1 MVHARGYE
9 RLSDTPAHQS
19 IGVKNLQNQLT
30 QLYVFFLQCEIDKT
44 SINEC
49 ASICKVLLL
58 FSKVYYL
65 KFSLKNIIKSQYYAL
80 LAFNKSLIKTLQI
93 FN

>member
-1 MVHARGYE
+1 MHGAMKDEVIHV
-9 RLSDTPAHQS
+9 PAHQLF
-19 IGVKNLQNQLT
+19 GVKNLQNQLT

-65 KFSLKNIIKSQYYAL
+65 KFSLKNIIKSHYYAL